1 MNRFHRLHFRFFG
14 MLLILSMPAH
24 ANAEAVLV
32 VAENSPIHKLSRHE
46 VADIFLGNS
55 RNQPRLGK
63 VVPLD
68 LAQEELRQEFY
79 QAYLGKS
86 LPQVKAHWAKII
98 FTGRG
103 YPPRTVSNAEELK
116 NVLRDNPNAVGYA
129 ERSAVDGT
137 LRIVKL
143 D

>member
-1 MNRFHRLHFRFFG
+1 
-14 MLLILSMPAH
+14 MLLMLSMPAH
-24 ANAEAVLV
+24 AKAEAVLV
-32 VAENSPIHKLSRHE
+32 VSENSPIHKLSRHE

-55 RNQPRLGK
+55 RSQPQLGK
-63 VVPLD
+63 IVPLD
-68 LAQEELRQEFY
+68 RTQEALRQEFY

-103 YPPRTVSNAEELK
+103 HPPRTVSNAEELK
-116 NVLRDNPNAVGYA
+116 NVLGSNPNAVGYA
-129 ERSAVDGT
+129 ERDAVDET